1 MQFDMVFFRYHA
13 PRRRRGDAERYP
25 EVFPLSSLFLA
36 FFRMLRKTPKQRQ
49 NAKRPQ
55 ALLVEVPGAEATL
68 LEPPSPLLPFCRTGP
83 SLPAAERARFMRRWL
98 KGAAGPSIPA
108 WEAALMLLIQH
119 QVLRSDVDLW
129 CSALALPVKE
139 CLAAAAKEPKD
150 NWLAEVYTLIGR
162 EDLMVKPRE
171 ATGYTIIASRR
182 SARDLLDAE
191 EVRLVTMDPL
201 CSPEWLNGAFNKDRR
216 GQEVARLLSSSRPV
230 TLRVPRRPE
239 QTDLDFEHSKQT
251 RLAQAALRQS
261 ALCVGRGA
269 FTLAAST
276 PLPTDLLPIPA
287 LVLSGRFPPQ
297 AGVQSLDP
305 SHHKQELNVW
315 SEFNN
320 GVAAA
325 LQVAKAEVSRG
336 WIAHH
341 RSATATPASSDGQAS
356 SNAHAGFLLGLGLR
370 GCLTILPVADCYKY
384 LRLQHEATSSGVIL
398 GLAASHVSSM
408 DAGLTRTCCVHIPS
422 MLPATFSDVEV
433 SSSVQCSAVL
443 SLGLLYAGSG
453 HRMMTELLVA
463 EIGRK
468 PSDRVL
474 HDREG
479 YSLAAGFAL
488 GCVCL
493 GQGSDAPGLADLQL
507 DTWLLRYILGGPEMP
522 MPGVATREAKR
533 PQESTCQ
540 LYEPEGI
547 NTCITAP
554 AGCIALALIFLGTNS
569 EAIASRVSIP
579 QNLFQLEL
587 LRPDFALLRIVAK
600 SLILWDQM
608 EPTNEWVDRQIP
620 EFLNKL
626 SAKGADIDWL
636 LVSQTKAN
644 LAAGA
649 CLALG
654 LRFCGTADATAKDVL
669 IARLLG
675 FRDAPRSDAHVALM
689 ASRPTPDDI
698 DAITLETCQSTVAF
712 ALGMVMAGT
721 GDLEALRALRS
732 LRKKSSLETGYGVHM
747 ATHMAIGWLC
757 LGGGRYSFDQK
768 PLSIAALLMA
778 AFPRLPMGLVD
789 NRCHLQAFRHLYAL
803 AVRPRN

>member
-1 MQFDMVFFRYHA
+1 
-13 PRRRRGDAERYP
+13 
-25 EVFPLSSLFLA
+25 
-36 FFRMLRKTPKQRQ
+36 
-49 NAKRPQ
+49 
-55 ALLVEVPGAEATL
+55 
-68 LEPPSPLLPFCRTGP
+68 
-83 SLPAAERARFMRRWL
+83 
-98 KGAAGPSIPA
+98 
-108 WEAALMLLIQH
+108 
-119 QVLRSDVDLW
+119 
-129 CSALALPVKE
+129 
-139 CLAAAAKEPKD
+139 
-150 NWLAEVYTLIGR
+150 
-162 EDLMVKPRE
+162 
-171 ATGYTIIASRR
+171 
-182 SARDLLDAE
+182 
-191 EVRLVTMDPL
+191 
-201 CSPEWLNGAFNKDRR
+201 
-216 GQEVARLLSSSRPV
+216 
-230 TLRVPRRPE
+230 
-239 QTDLDFEHSKQT
+239 
-251 RLAQAALRQS
+251 
-261 ALCVGRGA
+261 
-269 FTLAAST
+269 
-276 PLPTDLLPIPA
+276 
-287 LVLSGRFPPQ
+287 
-297 AGVQSLDP
+297 
-305 SHHKQELNVW
+305 
-315 SEFNN
+315 
-320 GVAAA
+320 
-325 LQVAKAEVSRG
+325 
-336 WIAHH
+336 
-341 RSATATPASSDGQAS
+341 
-356 SNAHAGFLLGLGLR
+356 
-370 GCLTILPVADCYKY
+370 
-384 LRLQHEATSSGVIL
+384 
-398 GLAASHVSSM
+398 
-408 DAGLTRTCCVHIPS
+408 
-422 MLPATFSDVEV
+422 
-433 SSSVQCSAVL
+433 
-443 SLGLLYAGSG
+443 
-453 HRMMTELLVA
+453 
-463 EIGRK
+463 
-468 PSDRVL
+468 
-474 HDREG
+474 
-479 YSLAAGFAL
+479 
-488 GCVCL
+488 
-493 GQGSDAPGLADLQL
+493 
-507 DTWLLRYILGGPEMP
+507 MP

-540 LYEPEGI
+540 LSEPEGI

-768 PLSIAALLMA
+768 PLSIRCLADGSLSTSSHGFSGQSLPFAGFSPPVCFGCSAQKLAAQ
-778 AFPRLPMGLVD
+778 PNITNTD
-789 NRCHLQAFRHLYAL
+789 
-803 AVRPRN
+803 